1 MPGTCVPASDTPT
14 PPSPPVVAPAKGV
27 PSSHRWSSGLEST
40 GCCCVWTLVKP
51 RGKWGGGE
59 QRRGCWG
66 GGKGPALIWAS
77 CLNSRAGHRPGLLLE
92 LQRLH
97 VTHTVRK
104 LHVGDFVWVAQ
115 ETRPRDPGEGYGHK
129 GGYQRLGLVG
139 GDASQSDLSWPPGSK
154 TWGARPGPCRGAQA
168 AGRPV

>member
-1 MPGTCVPASDTPT
+1 MLGWWQGACPDLGLL
-14 PPSPPVVAPAKGV
+14 
-27 PSSHRWSSGLEST
+27 SH
-40 GCCCVWTLVKP
+40 
-51 RGKWGGGE
+51 
-59 QRRGCWG
+59 
-66 GGKGPALIWAS
+66 
-77 CLNSRAGHRPGLLLE
+77 NSRAGHRPGLLLE

-139 GDASQSDLSWPPGSK
+139 GGCKPIEPFLASWQQDLGSSSWTMSWSASGWTTSV
-154 TWGARPGPCRGAQA
+154 A
-168 AGRPV
+168 AS